1 MFFYLF
7 KNRSKQKQYQIK
19 SSKNQL
25 LINKSRFNSKKQVFD
40 IYQINYKNQIKTIKK
55 QNLPIK
61 NIDNPKEKHR
71 NIIFLKNCRQR
82 ILIIEIMKSSKY
94 KTKITY
100 KY

>member
-61 NIDNPKEKHR
+61 NIDNSKEKHR